1 MTNPNLSPWVRVF
14 ALAVA
19 GVLIGGVL
27 LLVNPGLISPRW
39 PWRLTPFNERFLGAF
54 YTAEM
59 MAILILAAINRWSP
73 ARLILVTALVF
84 TVLASL
90 VSLWHLD
97 RFDFARKGP
106 WGWFFVY
113 VGSVL
118 ASAAFLWNNRDLPHP
133 GQAFRSPMLRNFFLA
148 QAVALGGYGVA
159 LLVAPA
165 IASGF
170 WPWPL
175 DAFHAQLYSAIFI
188 SAGAGA
194 YMLARAAARYELATF
209 GFAQI
214 ILAIAAIA
222 GAWVVNTERQ
232 VFSWSEPGAIAW
244 AALFVAIG
252 VLGYV
257 SVSLSGD
264 KAR

>member
-1 MTNPNLSPWVRVF
+1 MANPNLSPWVRVF

-19 GVLIGGVL
+19 AVLIGGIVL
-27 LLVNPGLISPRW
+27 LISPGLISAYW

-54 YTAEM
+54 YTAELV
-59 MAILILAAINRWSP
+59 AILILAAINRWSP
-73 ARLILVTALVF
+73 ARLILVMALVF
-84 TVLASL
+84 TVIASL
-90 VSLWHLD
+90 VSLWHFEQ
-97 RFDFARKGP
+97 FDFARKRT
-106 WGWFFVY
+106 WFWFFVY

-118 ASAAFLWNNRDLPHP
+118 ASAAFLWNNRGLPHP
-133 GQAFRSPMLRNFFLA
+133 GQAFRSRMLRNFFLA
-148 QAVALGGYGVA
+148 QAAALGGYGLA

-165 IASGF
+165 FASGF
-170 WPWPL
+170 WPWRL

-188 SAGAGA
+188 SAGVGA
-194 YMLARAAARYELATF
+194 FMLARAASRFELATF

-232 VFSWSEPGAIAW
+232 VITWTAPGTMAW
-244 AALFVAIG
+244 VALFVAIG

-257 SVSLSGD
+257 SVSLSGN